1 MESNNTELKHRKEKL
16 KRETEELS
24 YKPIIVL
31 KKDLDKVEEQEM
43 KNIRQIIISWF
54 DQSIVQNVMGNN
66 SIMIRDRLKDKMIT
80 DILKLFKT
88 KEEKE

>member
-31 KKDLDKVEEQEM
+31 KKDLDKFEEQEM

-66 SIMIRDRLKDKMIT
+66 PIMIRDRLKDKMIT
-80 DILKLFKT
+80 DILKLFKA

>member
-1 MESNNTELKHRKEKL
+1 MESNNTELKHKTEKL

-24 YKPIIVL
+24 HKPIIVL
-31 KKDLDKVEEQEM
+31 KKDLDKFEEQEM
-43 KNIRQIIISWF
+43 KNIRHIIISWF

-66 SIMIRDRLKDKMIT
+66 PIMIRDRLKDKMIT

>member
-1 MESNNTELKHRKEKL
+1 MDSNNTELKHRKEKL

-31 KKDLDKVEEQEM
+31 KKDLDKFEEQEM

-66 SIMIRDRLKDKMIT
+66 PIMIRDRLKDKMIT

>member
-1 MESNNTELKHRKEKL
+1 M
-16 KRETEELS
+16 
-24 YKPIIVL
+24 
-31 KKDLDKVEEQEM
+31 DKVEEQEM

>member
-16 KRETEELS
+16 KKETEELS

-31 KKDLDKVEEQEM
+31 KKDLDKFEEQEM
-43 KNIRQIIISWF
+43 KNIRQVIISRF

-66 SIMIRDRLKDKMIT
+66 PIMIRDRLKDKMIT

>member
-31 KKDLDKVEEQEM
+31 KKDLDKFEEQEM
-43 KNIRQIIISWF
+43 KNIRQIIISCF

-66 SIMIRDRLKDKMIT
+66 PIMIRDRLKDKMIT

>member
-1 MESNNTELKHRKEKL
+1 MESNKTELKHRKEKL

-31 KKDLDKVEEQEM
+31 KKDLDKFEEQEM
-43 KNIRQIIISWF
+43 KNIRQIIISCF

-66 SIMIRDRLKDKMIT
+66 PIMIRDRLKDKMIT

>member
-31 KKDLDKVEEQEM
+31 KKDLDKFEEQEM
-43 KNIRQIIISWF
+43 KNIRQIIISCF
-54 DQSIVQNVMGNN
+54 NQSIVQNVMGNN
-66 SIMIRDRLKDKMIT
+66 PIMIRDRLKDKMIT

>member
-31 KKDLDKVEEQEM
+31 KKDLDKFEEQEM
-43 KNIRQIIISWF
+43 KNLRQIIISWF

-66 SIMIRDRLKDKMIT
+66 PIMIRDRLKDKMIT

>member
-31 KKDLDKVEEQEM
+31 KNDLDKVEEQEM

>member
-31 KKDLDKVEEQEM
+31 KKD
-43 KNIRQIIISWF
+43 
-54 DQSIVQNVMGNN
+54 
-66 SIMIRDRLKDKMIT
+66 
-80 DILKLFKT
+80 
-88 KEEKE
+88 

>member
-31 KKDLDKVEEQEM
+31 KKDLDKFEEQEM

-66 SIMIRDRLKDKMIT
+66 PIMLRDRLKDKMIT

>member
-24 YKPIIVL
+24 YKPIIAL
-31 KKDLDKVEEQEM
+31 KKDLDKFEEQEM
-43 KNIRQIIISWF
+43 KNIRQIIISCF

-66 SIMIRDRLKDKMIT
+66 PIMIRDRLKDKMIT

>member
-31 KKDLDKVEEQEM
+31 KKDLDKFEEQEM
-43 KNIRQIIISWF
+43 KNIRQIIISCF
-54 DQSIVQNVMGNN
+54 DQSIIQNVMGNN
-66 SIMIRDRLKDKMIT
+66 PIMIRDRLKDKMIT

>member
-31 KKDLDKVEEQEM
+31 KKDLDKFEEQEM

>member
-31 KKDLDKVEEQEM
+31 KNDLDKVEEQEM

-66 SIMIRDRLKDKMIT
+66 PIMIRDRLKDKMIT

>member
-1 MESNNTELKHRKEKL
+1 M
-16 KRETEELS
+16 
-24 YKPIIVL
+24 
-31 KKDLDKVEEQEM
+31 DKFEEQEM
-43 KNIRQIIISWF
+43 KNIRQVIISRF

-66 SIMIRDRLKDKMIT
+66 PIMIRDRLKDKMIT

>member
-24 YKPIIVL
+24 YKLIIVL
-31 KKDLDKVEEQEM
+31 KKDQDKFEEQEM

-66 SIMIRDRLKDKMIT
+66 PIMIRDRLKDKMIT

>member
-1 MESNNTELKHRKEKL
+1 MESNNPELKHRKEKL

-31 KKDLDKVEEQEM
+31 KKDLDKFEEQEM

-66 SIMIRDRLKDKMIT
+66 PIMIRDRLKDKMIT

>member
-1 MESNNTELKHRKEKL
+1 MDSNNTELKHRKEKL

-88 KEEKE
+88 KEEKK

>member
-66 SIMIRDRLKDKMIT
+66 PIMIRDRLKDKMIT

>member
-16 KRETEELS
+16 KKETEELS

-31 KKDLDKVEEQEM
+31 KKDLDKFEEQEM

-66 SIMIRDRLKDKMIT
+66 PIMIRDRLKDKMIT

>member
-1 MESNNTELKHRKEKL
+1 MDSNNTELKHRKEKL

-31 KKDLDKVEEQEM
+31 KKDLDKFEEQEM
-43 KNIRQIIISWF
+43 KNIRQIIISCF

-66 SIMIRDRLKDKMIT
+66 PIMIRDRLKDKMIT

>member
-1 MESNNTELKHRKEKL
+1 MDSNNTELKHRKEKL

-66 SIMIRDRLKDKMIT
+66 PIMIRDRLKDKMIT

>member
-1 MESNNTELKHRKEKL
+1 MESNNTALKHRKEKL
-16 KRETEELS
+16 KRETEKLS

-31 KKDLDKVEEQEM
+31 KKDLDKFEEQEM
-43 KNIRQIIISWF
+43 KNLRQSIISWF

-66 SIMIRDRLKDKMIT
+66 PIMIRDRLKDKMIT

>member
-31 KKDLDKVEEQEM
+31 KKDLDKFEEQEM

-66 SIMIRDRLKDKMIT
+66 PIMIRDRLKDKMIT

>member
-1 MESNNTELKHRKEKL
+1 MDSNNTELKHRKEKL

>member
-31 KKDLDKVEEQEM
+31 KKDLDKFEEQEM
-43 KNIRQIIISWF
+43 KNIRQVIISRF

-66 SIMIRDRLKDKMIT
+66 PIMIRDRLKDKMIT